1 MEVSGSYTK
10 VELRGV
16 VQEGGKKGVGEI
28 VLMVKVVFP
37 INFIK
42 RYFCRILDLQSE
54 V

>member
-1 MEVSGSYTK
+1 M
-10 VELRGV
+10 
-16 VQEGGKKGVGEI
+16 QGGAKKGVGEI
-28 VLMVKVVFP
+28 ELIVKVVFP